1 MTGTSSNAALSK
13 SELFAQLVAE
23 NQRALYLHILTMVPH
38 TADAEEILQETNL
51 VIWQHAADFEL
62 ETSFRA
68 WSFAIAYH
76 RVLKYRERTHRDSL
90 TFNSELID
98 TIATEISE
106 NGDALEAQLAALD
119 QCMQQLRPTDRELL
133 TEYYRS
139 GSSGIDAAKRF
150 QRPVGS
156 IYKSVC
162 RIRKALLR
170 CILLRRL
177 REEHA

>member
-1 MTGTSSNAALSK
+1 MTGTSSNAALNK

-23 NQRALYLHILTMVPH
+23 HQRALYLHILTMVPH

-51 VIWQHAADFEL
+51 VIWQHAADFEI
-62 ETSFRA
+62 ETNFRA

-76 RVLKYRERTHRDSL
+76 RVLKYREKSKRDGL
-90 TFNSELID
+90 MFNSELVD
-98 TIATEISE
+98 VLASE
-106 NGDALEAQLAALD
+106 TSANNDSLESQLAALSH
-119 QCMQQLRPTDRELL
+119 CTQQLRPADRELL
-133 TEYYRS
+133 FEYYRNGS
-139 GSSGIDAAKRF
+139 GGLAAAKRF

-162 RIRKALLR
+162 RIRKALMR
-170 CILLRRL
+170 CMMLHRL